1 MNGPITDPHF
11 WTILQTIRLV
21 RECGVPEVVQNA
33 LYELTRGNGAFARN
47 GISATLFTRDFR
59 CWVGIF
65 GLMVSWKMTL
75 GPFSLFSAVSRGSYV
90 ENGMGLG
97 EGGGSPC
104 VPPTGFC

>member
-1 MNGPITDPHF
+1 MVHLGLVERPITDPHF

-47 GISATLFTRDFR
+47 GISATLLTRLQMLGWHVRTDGQLEDDF
-59 CWVGIF
+59 
-65 GLMVSWKMTL
+65 
-75 GPFSLFSAVSRGSYV
+75 GPFSLFSSLSRGSYV

-97 EGGGSPC
+97 
-104 VPPTGFC
+104 